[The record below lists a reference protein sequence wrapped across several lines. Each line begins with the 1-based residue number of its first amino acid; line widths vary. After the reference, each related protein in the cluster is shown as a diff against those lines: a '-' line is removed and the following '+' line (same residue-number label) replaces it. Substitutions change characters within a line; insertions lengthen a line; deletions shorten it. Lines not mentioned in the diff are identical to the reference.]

1 MDDILFIAA
10 LTVKSSIAVFLAC
23 LGEIVAERAGVVNL
37 GLEGMMLA
45 GALAG
50 FVVGMTTQNPLLA
63 CGAAMLAGAAL
74 ATVHALFAVIFKVNQ
89 ILSGIAI
96 TLFGVGLANFL
107 GRPYT
112 GKLGLRLSDI
122 ALPGLSSIPYVGP
135 VFFNQN
141 GLVYVAVILCFCVWF
156 FLYYTRVGLA
166 LRACGESP
174 AAADA
179 GGVGVDR
186 VRFGAVVFG
195 GLLAGLG
202 GAYLSLVYTPGFK
215 ESMTGGQGWIAVAM
229 VIFSGWKPAR
239 AFAGALLFGGLT
251 ALQFFFQALGVEVI
265 PLYVLRILPYL
276 LTIAILAFATW
287 REQAHKSAFAP
298 QRLGIPFFR
307 E

>member
-1 MDDILFIAA
+1 MNDLIFIAA
-10 LTVKSSIAVFLAC
+10 LTVKSSIAVFLAS

-37 GLEGMMLA
+37 GLEGMMLF

-50 FVVGMTTQNPLLA
+50 FVVGMATQNSILA
-63 CGAAMLAGAAL
+63 CGAAMLAGACL
-74 ATVHALFAVIFKVNQ
+74 ACVHAVFAVIFKVNQ

-112 GKLGLRLSDI
+112 GKLGLRLGDI
-122 ALPGLSSIPYVGP
+122 ALPGLSSIPVVGP
-135 VFFNQN
+135 IFFNQN
-141 GLVYVAVILCFCVWF
+141 VLVYAAAVLCLAVWF
-156 FLYYTRVGLA
+156 FLYRTRPGLA

-186 VRFGAVVFG
+186 MRFGAVVFG

-202 GAYLSLVYTPGFK
+202 GSYLSLAYTPGFK

-229 VIFSGWKPAR
+229 VIFSGWKPVR

-251 ALQFFFQALGVEVI
+251 ALQFFFQAIGVEII
-265 PLYVLRILPYL
+265 PLSLLRILPYL
-276 LTIAILAFATW
+276 LTIIILAFATW
-287 REQAHKSAFAP
+287 RERVHKSAFAP